1 MRRFYIS
8 SEKFTGS
15 GEIVYNEEGCLVFFD
30 FRGTSVSPA
39 GMVQLVKTVI
49 PVNINSL
56 ELQFQAFPVLV
67 CIEAEFSVT
76 LEDFKREYPYARNMH
91 ILPEIWD
98 RMSKTNQVL
107 AWKAAQDYRKYC
119 ERNSGW
125 YKPKIAASWLK
136 AKEYLNDWKKL

>member
-15 GEIVYNEEGCLVFFD
+15 GEIVYNESGCLVFFD
-30 FRGTSVSPA
+30 FRGTNISGA
-39 GMVQLVKTVI
+39 GMKQLVKDVI
-49 PVNINSL
+49 PVNINNL
-56 ELQFQAFPVLV
+56 ETQFSAYPVLV

-91 ILPEIWD
+91 LLPEIWQRLD
-98 RMSKTNQVL
+98 KTNQVL

-119 ERNSGW
+119 ERNNTW
-125 YKPKIAASWLK
+125 YKPKIAAAWLK
-136 AKEYLNDWKKL
+136 TKEFLNDWKKL